1 MTRFASSLVFD
12 GDDEIVVV
20 VEIADDLEADSVEKP
35 ERDHSNDMKNN

>member
-20 VEIADDLEADSVEKP
+20 ENADDLGDDSVEKP
-35 ERDHSNDMKNN
+35 KRDHSNDMKNN